1 MLPRSSTI
9 QRFIESDKY
18 YNGFDKVE
26 MDLDWL
32 VDTEINL
39 GKGRQAIVRLMLLGG
54 HQYVAVKVIYLDKK
68 NRFNEEAEIWRQL
81 HKTSGNLKRSIP
93 KLFAITTM
101 TAQDGKRFGVI
112 ITELGVPVND
122 IFENLNEVKR
132 GLVKEEHFCTFFKCF
147 RKVSFYTGKIF

>member
-1 MLPRSSTI
+1 MSSTI
-9 QRFIESDKY
+9 QRFIEGDRY
-18 YNGFDKVE
+18 YNDFDNVK
-26 MDLDWL
+26 MDLAWL
-32 VDTEINL
+32 IDTKINL
-39 GKGRQAIVRLMLLGG
+39 GKGRQATVRLMLLGG
-54 HQYVAVKVIYLDKK
+54 HQYVAVKVIHLDKE

-81 HKTSGNLKRSIP
+81 HKLSGDLKRSIP

-132 GLVKEEHFCTFFKCF
+132 GLVKEEHFCAFFNC
-147 RKVSFYTGKIF
+147 